1 MARREWLS
9 SKWGIERRNRIVVDS
24 WRVVTKDIRRVEN
37 MALAHQA
44 PALGIGSEPGYR
56 RYLFVLSFGMLFLLF
71 LAAPWPL
78 AHKAHAVLHG
88 LCAQR
93 PSHTLILGGQELP
106 FDARMTGIYGGFLAT
121 SAYFVAR
128 GRYRAAKTPSI
139 LTIVVLGAFVGAL
152 AIDGTNSLLLD
163 MFLWHPYEPN
173 NHLRLVTGLITGIAL
188 ASVVAYLLASTLWRN
203 PNVTIRVITGPS
215 ELVIFVCL
223 QAPFALACLSG
234 SGTLFAPLTLL
245 LLVAAVLALTS
256 IMVATVALVRRRDGT
271 FATWTDLQSTAF
283 VALLAALGVMAF
295 FGGGRFVLEHF
306 MGPSP
311 LT

>member
-1 MARREWLS
+1 
-9 SKWGIERRNRIVVDS
+9 
-24 WRVVTKDIRRVEN
+24 

-44 PALGIGSEPGYR
+44 PKLGMGSEPGYR
-56 RYLFVLSFGMLFLLF
+56 RYLFVLSFGVLLLLF
-71 LAAPWPL
+71 LAAPWSL
-78 AHKAHAVLHG
+78 AHKAHVVLHG

-93 PSHTLILGGQELP
+93 PSHTLLLGGQELP

-121 SAYFVAR
+121 SVYFVAR
-128 GRYRAAKTPSI
+128 GRYRASKTPSI
-139 LTIVVLGAFVGAL
+139 LTIFALGLFVGAL

-173 NHLRLVTGLITGIAL
+173 NHLRLVTGLLTGIAL
-188 ASVVAYLLASTLWRN
+188 ASVVAFLLASTLWRN
-203 PNVTIRVITGPS
+203 PDVTTRVVNGPG
-215 ELVIFVCL
+215 ELVILVCL
-223 QAPFALACLSG
+223 QTPFALACLSG
-234 SGTLFAPLTLL
+234 SGALFAPLTLL

-256 IMVATVALVRRRDGT
+256 IMLATIALFRRQDGT
-271 FATWTDLQSTAF
+271 FARWTDLQAIAF
-283 VALLAALGVMAF
+283 VALLAALGIMAV